1 MPLCDQNPR
10 IQRPGSGLT
19 FKIENNGKGSRAKIA
34 PSVKH
39 TCLSGCWNARV
50 LGGIPG
56 HTALPPRPQLSAILL
71 CPVLLPGTWVRT
83 MGNARPPPATW
94 HPFSTLSKKVHTE
107 KGTPWLWQG

>member
-71 CPVLLPGTWVRT
+71 CPVLLPGTWVRM
-83 MGNARPPPATW
+83 MGNARPPVGNVTLQIPGI
-94 HPFSTLSKKVHTE
+94 PFL
-107 KGTPWLWQG
+107 P